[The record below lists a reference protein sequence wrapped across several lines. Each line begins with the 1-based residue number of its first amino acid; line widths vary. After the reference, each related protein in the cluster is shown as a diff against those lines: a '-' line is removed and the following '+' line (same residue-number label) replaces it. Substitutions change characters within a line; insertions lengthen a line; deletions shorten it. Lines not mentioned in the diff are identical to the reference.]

1 MKTKNLLKATV
12 ATLVAGAMGLA
23 GVGSAMADTTRISAE
38 DLAKNQTLTVEADE
52 DISGRTLKA
61 VPLAYYSYAQTDGT
75 NITGFDLIDA
85 DKASAIA
92 DALTKANIDTTK
104 KDQTAGYD
112 YNASNPMVWVV
123 QNLLDSENSPWAGKL
138 RDFLDQLKHEA
149 AVTGDKGTAFAKGA
163 DAKHMTASVRPGVY
177 AVVDTTKTGQASIVM
192 FNGTGIDGKTTL
204 KNGAK
209 FMPYTLGT
217 VDYKVSDAGVDK
229 VITGVEDGDVDEKI
243 AGDENDEDGPRQA
256 GEEYYAVAKT
266 SIGKKVSFK
275 MGSEVPVWTGYD
287 HYYYALNDTYS
298 DGLTFNPDSVKV
310 TVGGKALTAGKDYKV
325 TTETGKFHILFAPT
339 ADNSSDLIAA
349 KTTFPVDT
357 EVFVTYNMT
366 VNKNA
371 HVNGADTNT
380 SEVEYSHNPNNV
392 TDHQKTPGN
401 TNYVYVGKFTLT
413 KTDTNKAPLAGAV
426 FNIKDAKSNIVK
438 FVKVNDNEYRVA
450 DSTEA
455 ATASADITT
464 TDKNNGVITLKGL
477 YGDYTVT
484 ETKSP
489 FGGSILPEFTLT
501 VGVAQS
507 KDHNTSTSSLTK
519 FKDDAN
525 HLASKA
531 GNDGVTVINARNIA
545 DMPKTGAVWLSIFG
559 VMTVLLAGASALL
572 LRRKA

>member
-1 MKTKNLLKATV
+1 
-12 ATLVAGAMGLA
+12 MGLA

-61 VPLAYYSYAQTDGT
+61 VPLAYYSYAQADDTD

-85 DKASAIA
+85 GKASAIA
-92 DALTKANIDTTK
+92 DALTKANIDTKSK

-112 YNASNPMVWVV
+112 YDASNPMVWVV
-123 QNLLDSENSPWAGKL
+123 QNLLDSEDSPWAGKL
-138 RDFLDQLKHEA
+138 RDFIDQLKHEA
-149 AVTGDKGTAFAKGA
+149 AVTGDNGTKFIATP
-163 DAKHMTASVRPGVY
+163 DDNTEQTASVRPGVY
-177 AVVDTTKTGQASIVM
+177 AVVDTTKTGQASIIM

-204 KNGAK
+204 KNGDK
-209 FMPYTLGT
+209 PYTLLGT
-217 VDYKVSDAGVDK
+217 VYYKVHDAGVAK
-229 VITGVEDGDVDEKI
+229 AITSVENGDVDEKI
-243 AGDENDEDGPRQA
+243 AVDEDGPRQA
-256 GEEYYAVAKT
+256 GEEYYTVAKT

-275 MGSEVPVWTGYD
+275 MGGAVPVWTGYD
-287 HYYYALNDTYS
+287 HYYYALNDMYS
-298 DGLTFNPDSVKV
+298 DGLTFNADSVKV
-310 TVGGKALTAGKDYKV
+310 TVGGKDLTAGKDYKV

-339 ADNSSDLIAA
+339 ADNSSDIIDA
-349 KTTFPVDT
+349 KTTFPVEA
-357 EVFVTYNMT
+357 EVLVTYNMT
-366 VNKNA
+366 VNRNA
-371 HVNGADTNT
+371 HVDGVDTNT

-392 TDHQKTPGN
+392 TDHEKTPGN
-401 TNYVYVGKFTLT
+401 TNYVYFGKFTLT

-438 FVKVNDNEYRVA
+438 FVKVGDNEYRVA

-477 YGDYTVT
+477 YGAYTVT

>member
-38 DLAKNQTLTVEADE
+38 DLAKNQTLTVEANG

-61 VPLAYYSYAQTDGT
+61 VPLAYYSYAQTDGI

-85 DKASAIA
+85 GKASAIA
-92 DALTKANIDTTK
+92 DALAKANIDTKSK

-138 RDFLDQLKHEA
+138 RDFIDQLKNEA

-177 AVVDTTKTGQASIVM
+177 AVVDATKTGQASIVM

-209 FMPYTLGT
+209 TYTLGT
-217 VDYKVSDAGVDK
+217 VDYKVSDTAVRK
-229 VITGVEDGDVDEKI
+229 VITGVEDGVKEEEI
-243 AGDENDEDGPRQA
+243 PLAEREA
-256 GEEYYAVAKT
+256 SGEYLVAKT
-266 SIGKKVSFK
+266 SIDKKVSFA
-275 MGSEVPVWTGYD
+275 MTSWVPVWTGYD

-298 DGLTFNPDSVKV
+298 DGLTFNEDSVKV

-349 KTTFPVDT
+349 KTTFPVDA
-357 EVFVTYNMT
+357 EVLVTYNMT

-371 HVNGADTNT
+371 HVDGAD
-380 SEVEYSHNPNNV
+380 
-392 TDHQKTPGN
+392 
-401 TNYVYVGKFTLT
+401 
-413 KTDTNKAPLAGAV
+413 
-426 FNIKDAKSNIVK
+426 IK
-438 FVKVNDNEYRVA
+438 R
-450 DSTEA
+450 
-455 ATASADITT
+455 
-464 TDKNNGVITLKGL
+464 G
-477 YGDYTVT
+477 
-484 ETKSP
+484 
-489 FGGSILPEFTLT
+489 
-501 VGVAQS
+501 
-507 KDHNTSTSSLTK
+507 
-519 FKDDAN
+519 
-525 HLASKA
+525 
-531 GNDGVTVINARNIA
+531 
-545 DMPKTGAVWLSIFG
+545 
-559 VMTVLLAGASALL
+559 
-572 LRRKA
+572 